1 MANQLKLTL
10 KKSVIGSTKKTRATV
25 TGLGLTKTNK
35 AIIRMDTP
43 EIRGMVQ
50 KVVHLVTME
59 ELS

>member
-10 KKSVIGSTKKTRATV
+10 KKSVIGSTKKVRATV

-35 AIIRMDTP
+35 TIIRMDTP

>member
-10 KKSVIGSTKKTRATV
+10 KKSVIGSTKKIRATV

-35 AIIRMDTP
+35 TIIRMDTP

-50 KVVHLVTME
+50 KVVHLVKME